1 MVGTAFRPFYIQP
14 VWTVVYVTT
23 ININVTLINITPA
36 GANAM
41 NRKSTKARV
50 VTTVIAVAI
59 ASATTFAISAALHA
73 RVANADR
80 TVAVHAMPVS
90 HDRFELQTGYQREHR
105 YLGLIQAAT
114 RSFVGFE
121 VPGALDQIH
130 VREGQRVDVGAAL
143 ATLDSDAL
151 VARQAAAAATV
162 EQVSAE
168 LELARARTVRQA
180 PLKESGAISAQTFD
194 DTRLAEKALVSALAS
209 ARANLRTI
217 DIELE
222 KSVLRAPY
230 AAIVGRQL
238 LDRGAV
244 TQPGTPVFS
253 LVSTVEREAHI
264 GIAIEK
270 ADNLVPG
277 QSYPL
282 QLRGDLVSAKLRAV
296 RPDVNPITMTTVAI
310 FDLPAGLN
318 AFDGEPVAV
327 SLPQQESEIGGW
339 VPLSALIEGD
349 RGVWSALAIRESD
362 AGTYTERAAVEVMHV
377 ADDQAYVRGTLIDGD
392 LIVADGVHRIAPG
405 TLVATDP
412 SGERSIKAQVARVTP

>member
-1 MVGTAFRPFYIQP
+1 
-14 VWTVVYVTT
+14 
-23 ININVTLINITPA
+23 
-36 GANAM
+36 M

-50 VTTVIAVAI
+50 VTTAIAVAI

-80 TVAVHAMPVS
+80 NAGVHAMPVS
-90 HDRFELQTGYQREHR
+90 HDRFELQSGYQREHR

-121 VPGALDQIH
+121 VPGALEQIH
-130 VREGQRVDVGAAL
+130 VREGQRVDAGTAL
-143 ATLDSDAL
+143 ATLNSDAL
-151 VARQAAAAATV
+151 SARQAAAAATV
-162 EQVSAE
+162 EQVAAE

-180 PLKESGAISAQTFD
+180 PLRDTGAISAQSFD

-244 TQPGTPVFS
+244 TQPGSPVFS
-253 LVSTVEREAHI
+253 LVSTAEREAHI

-270 ADNLVPG
+270 ADNLVIG
-277 QSYPL
+277 ESYPL
-282 QLRGDLVSAKLRAV
+282 RLRGDIVSAQLRAV

-310 FDLPAGLN
+310 FDLPSGLN

-327 SLPQQESEIGGW
+327 GLPQEETEIGGW

-362 AGTYTERAAVEVMHV
+362 EGTYTERAAVEVMHV
-377 ADDQAYVRGTLIDGD
+377 AEDQAYVRGTLVDGD

-405 TLVATDP
+405 TLV
-412 SGERSIKAQVARVTP
+412 SINSSHKDDRKAQIARLTP